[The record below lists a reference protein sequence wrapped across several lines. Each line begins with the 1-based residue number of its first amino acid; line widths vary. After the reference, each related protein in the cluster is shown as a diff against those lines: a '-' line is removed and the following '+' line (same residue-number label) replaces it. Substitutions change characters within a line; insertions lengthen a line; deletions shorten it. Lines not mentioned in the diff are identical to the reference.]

1 MINIDFSSVD
11 EALKNIQILVDDSK
25 ASSEIDFNFKSFKAK
40 NHSNKVIAIDGSHHN
55 IKGTNFVFST
65 LRTGYLM
72 YQNGR
77 IIEEKIDPISVEF
90 IMNNQAPVVGY
101 EYKHEKYY
109 QEIIGDIPN
118 GKLEFE
124 KVTERIRTLLEWKQI
139 NSSIDLL
146 DKGDIIIFDGS
157 LISGEI
163 STSHEYVSK
172 LMDRTKEKG
181 ITIIGLSK
189 DTSLS
194 IDSAPLTLALA
205 ASAKK
210 HHPDKNWFVE
220 YEGNYFV
227 KFSNKSEQ
235 IFRVDAVTPDDTN
248 IEEVLSKIGA
258 YCFDPAIFGYP
269 YPMQKI
275 HDAVRISEM
284 EVKYCEDLFK
294 TECLKNGMKQDTI
307 DRIFSI
313 YHDQLDKISY
323 GR

>member
-1 MINIDFSSVD
+1 MIDINFNSINDAIKDV
-11 EALKNIQILVDDSK
+11 QRLVDDSNK
-25 ASSEIDFNFKSFKAK
+25 TQDIDFKFKSFKAK
-40 NHSNKVIAIDGSHHN
+40 NTDSIIAAIDGSHHN

-65 LRTGYLM
+65 LRTGTLF
-72 YQNGR
+72 YQSG
-77 IIEEKIDPISVEF
+77 ILKEEKIEPIKVEF
-90 IMNNQAPVVGY
+90 IMNNSAPVVGF

-139 NSSIDLL
+139 NDAIDQLGK
-146 DKGDIIIFDGS
+146 DDIIIFDGS

-163 STSHEYVSK
+163 STSHDYVSD

-194 IDSAPLTLALA
+194 IDSAPLTLALSN
-205 ASAKK
+205 ASKM
-210 HHPDKNWFVE
+210 HFPNKNFYAE
-220 YEGNYFV
+220 YEGNFFV
-227 KFSNKSEQ
+227 KFSNQTEQ
-235 IFRVDAVTPDDTN
+235 IFRVDAVTPDDTS
-248 IEEVLSKIGA
+248 IEEVLSKIAA
-258 YCFDPAIFGYP
+258 YCFDSAIFGYP
-269 YPMQKI
+269 FPMQKI

-294 TECLKNGMKQDTI
+294 AECLKNGIKQEVI
-307 DRIFSI
+307 DKIFSI
-313 YHDQLDKISY
+313 YHNQLDIISY